1 MYTIT
6 SKCRAVSNYIIE
18 EINKYNEYK
27 KLLREEVI
35 MSTKRLQR
43 LLYLCDVEY
52 MKRNGGTPLFTD
64 DFNAWPSGPVIADA
78 YGVFMQY
85 QDGNMKPMYKGE
97 VIELTDDVKSI
108 IDEILDAT
116 KELDTADLMDI
127 TNIVDGPW
135 HKVYEEEDKNHR
147 QVVSKEESYNFY
159 VGRNLFEQ
167 IPKINDENIHEKPF
181 TIRRHN
187 NAIILQKNNQ
197 VFGIDQSSDDDIW
210 FSTSQDKMNVELSLS
225 SRNYAEWQTYIVFE
239 YLIKCIVGRYM
250 LNGENEKE
258 YTGLPDDFIDF
269 KNKVIT
275 WHSDSGT
282 DNVLKFEYTDNRTI
296 KISISKYEGSKD
308 YHNNSVRIRT
318 SGSEYGYY
326 YQEFLEFFRHLLVLE
341 QRLNNKE
348 PIVQQKVQEDKS
360 QPKRLFLFKKRN
372 NDNTNK
378 K

>member
-6 SKCRAVSNYIIE
+6 PKCRAISNYIIE
-18 EINKYNEYK
+18 KINTYN
-27 KLLREEVI
+27 KLKPFKDQIPLH
-35 MSTKRLQR
+35 TKRLQR
-43 LLYLCDVEY
+43 LLYLCDVAY
-52 MKRNGGTPLFTD
+52 MKRYNGTPMFD
-64 DFNAWPSGPVIADA
+64 DKFNAWPSGPVIADA

-85 QDGNMKPMYKGE
+85 QDGDMKPKYDCE
-97 VIELTDDVKSI
+97 VIELSYDIKSI
-108 IDEILDAT
+108 IDEILEAT
-116 KELDTADLMDI
+116 QGLDTSDLMDI
-127 TNIVDGPW
+127 TNIVEGPW
-135 HKVYEEEDKNHR
+135 HQVYKEDDKEHG
-147 QVVSKEESYNFY
+147 QIVEKEVSYSFY
-159 VGRNLFEQ
+159 KDRDLFAQ
-167 IPKINDENIHEKPF
+167 TQKIDDETITEKPF

-210 FSTSQDKMNVELSLS
+210 FSTSQDKMNIELSLS

-239 YLIKCIVGRYM
+239 YLMKCIVGRYM

-348 PIVQQKVQEDKS
+348 TIVQQKVQEDKT

-372 NDNTNK
+372 NGNIDK

>member
-1 MYTIT
+1 M
-6 SKCRAVSNYIIE
+6 
-18 EINKYNEYK
+18 
-27 KLLREEVI
+27 
-35 MSTKRLQR
+35 
-43 LLYLCDVEY
+43 
-52 MKRNGGTPLFTD
+52 P
-64 DFNAWPSGPVIADA
+64 
-78 YGVFMQY
+78 
-85 QDGNMKPMYKGE
+85 
-97 VIELTDDVKSI
+97 
-108 IDEILDAT
+108 
-116 KELDTADLMDI
+116 
-127 TNIVDGPW
+127 
-135 HKVYEEEDKNHR
+135 
-147 QVVSKEESYNFY
+147 
-159 VGRNLFEQ
+159 
-167 IPKINDENIHEKPF
+167 
-181 TIRRHN
+181 
-187 NAIILQKNNQ
+187 
-197 VFGIDQSSDDDIW
+197 
-210 FSTSQDKMNVELSLS
+210 
-225 SRNYAEWQTYIVFE
+225 
-239 YLIKCIVGRYM
+239 
-250 LNGENEKE
+250 
-258 YTGLPDDFIDF
+258 GLPDDFIDF